1 MNNRLDVLENKVQ
14 LLTMMLETHIS
25 TDEFSYY
32 SFAITNDLTRKDM
45 KVIANCLSIFSDYIK
60 NKKID
65 EEHKNFYKYDEPYSY
80 LLSAS
85 ELNYN
90 DFDKFIK
97 DNISVEINTLYLLK
111 SLYKQNI
118 NKDTCEILISQNF

>member
-45 KVIANCLSIFSDYIK
+45 KLIANCLSIFSDYIK

-65 EEHKNFYKYDEPYSY
+65 EEHKNFYKDDEPYSY

-97 DNISVEINTLYLLK
+97 NNISVEINTLYLLK